1 MTLRLFAAISL
12 AAAVAGVSVAARAQ
26 SEPPPLPS
34 PSPIVA
40 PTLPP
45 RNPDQQLIDLA
56 ARALSGYLRQQQLT
70 AQNSARGSVTY
81 FKRFEMQVRTGPTS
95 YRDVHLHQG
104 TVINPRGASLG
115 TGLVV
120 DVHGTG
126 HADGSIDAD
135 VITVMQ

>member
-1 MTLRLFAAISL
+1 MTSRLFAAVSL
-12 AAAVAGVSVAARAQ
+12 AAAVAGVSVAAGAQ
-26 SEPPPLPS
+26 SDPPPLPT

-45 RNPDQQLIDLA
+45 RSGDQRLIDA
-56 ARALSGYLRQQQLT
+56 ATSLLTGYLRQQQIN
-70 AQNSARGSVTY
+70 AQNTARGSVTY
-81 FKRFEMQVRTGPTS
+81 FKRFEMQVRTGSTS

-115 TGLVV
+115 TGLLV

-126 HADGSIDAD
+126 HPDGSIDAD
-135 VITVMQ
+135 VITVVQ